1 MAWTVAEG
9 RCLVPKQ
16 AREQRRVHQRHLH
29 TDLLKGAKPKK
40 YEKTPQTT
48 RKILKSGYENNA
60 YPGSGGCLK
69 NPDDEDLK
77 NRVKEPKFDSRS
89 PCGAGGKRSGARR
102 VRGAVPAP
110 RPAGSRRF
118 PQVPAGLSPWS
129 PSAAPVRPAAG
140 CGDARS
146 NGAL

>member
-1 MAWTVAEG
+1 M
-9 RCLVPKQ
+9 
-16 AREQRRVHQRHLH
+16 
-29 TDLLKGAKPKK
+29 DLLEGAKPKK

-77 NRVKEPKFDSRS
+77 NRVKEPKFYS
-89 PCGAGGKRSGARR
+89 PSPRGAGRKRTGARR
-102 VRGAVPAP
+102 VRAGAVPAP

-118 PQVPAGLSPWS
+118 PQVSAPGRHPQPLSGPQ
-129 PSAAPVRPAAG
+129 PG
-140 CGDARS
+140 CGDARG